1 METPHFSSISSYP
14 ERPDTGNQVCHF
26 SVGKFNSVDCWGCL
40 SLIFSPQNCVFF
52 LADIAAT
59 IAQSSWTTWFDLGC
73 LFFFLDPQKSFI
85 FFEVKW
91 TSVGILRLFWHPH
104 THRVIFE
111 RWTRFAF
118 QLVSYPSSTS
128 EHVAG
133 DMRPSDYRVI
143 ELISNS
149 QKSQQPSLVAR
160 RVTTMALS
168 LADGRVPSDRS
179 HESSEWSLWGI

>member
-1 METPHFSSISSYP
+1 MSFFCWEVLALT
-14 ERPDTGNQVCHF
+14 
-26 SVGKFNSVDCWGCL
+26 VGGF
-40 SLIFSPQNCVFF
+40 SLIFSPP
-52 LADIAAT
+52 

-73 LFFFLDPQKSFI
+73 LSLLDPQKSFI

>member
-1 METPHFSSISSYP
+1 MSFFCWEVLALT
-14 ERPDTGNQVCHF
+14 
-26 SVGKFNSVDCWGCL
+26 VGGF
-40 SLIFSPQNCVFF
+40 SLIFSPQIAFF
-52 LADIAAT
+52 LGRYC
-59 IAQSSWTTWFDLGC
+59 SYNCWTTWFDLGC
-73 LFFFLDPQKSFI
+73 LSLLDPQKSFI

-91 TSVGILRLFWHPH
+91 TSVGIH

-133 DMRPSDYRVI
+133 DMRPSDYRAI